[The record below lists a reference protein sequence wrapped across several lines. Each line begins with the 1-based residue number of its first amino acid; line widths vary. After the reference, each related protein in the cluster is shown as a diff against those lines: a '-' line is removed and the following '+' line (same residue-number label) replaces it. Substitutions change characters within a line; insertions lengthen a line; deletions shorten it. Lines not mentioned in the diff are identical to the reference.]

1 MYMYLAQDGMRNEV
15 YFTVLVPVVLWEK
28 AKTSLAQLLLSLSE
42 LNLPKLLVVTTDG
55 RAIQQETCADDHA
68 ASKSDKLDTQ
78 KVFLKEDFIGFELSN
93 FNFLGS

>member
-28 AKTSLAQLLLSLSE
+28 DKTSLAQLLLSLSE
-42 LNLPKLLVVTTDG
+42 LNLPKLLVVMAEG

-68 ASKSDKLDTQ
+68 ASKSDKDTQ

-93 FNFLGS
+93 FIFLGS